1 MTHYAGYKP
10 IRSVHTRPGFRLFR
24 AVVTVA
30 GVASFLL
37 LAWMGFVVV
46 G

>member
-24 AVVTVA
+24 AIVTVV
-30 GVASFLL
+30 GVASFLV
-37 LAWMGFVVV
+37 LAWMILVVV